1 MEYEYKYEDLVNT
14 EIKLDIEKLPK
25 VLKQM
30 VEMMEDAAK
39 DGNWSLYYGYIDGLE
54 TVAKNSYAAGA
65 ISKDI
70 YTKVL
75 FKYGGKDED
84 I

>member
-1 MEYEYKYEDLVNT
+1 MEYKYADLVNT
-14 EIKLDIEKLPK
+14 KIEIDIKKLPK

-30 VEMMEDAAK
+30 VELMEEAAK
-39 DGNWSLYYGYIDGLE
+39 DGNWSLYYGYIGGLE

-65 ISKDI
+65 INKDI

-75 FKYGGKDED
+75 FKYGGKDENL
-84 I
+84 